1 MLIFADKY
9 HESVTQYLR
18 ISYANIQNNYNM
30 TKNNEDILNKIYSG
44 TKKGELIKKK
54 KQLVESYLYKY

>member
-1 MLIFADKY
+1 
-9 HESVTQYLR
+9 
-18 ISYANIQNNYNM
+18 M

-54 KQLVESYLYKY
+54 KQLESLTCTSTESHS

>member
-1 MLIFADKY
+1 MVPSFQFLFIFADKY

-30 TKNNEDILNKIYSG
+30 TKNNEDILNKI
-44 TKKGELIKKK
+44 E
-54 KQLVESYLYKY
+54 